1 MSDKN
6 NKSKKKNNRKF
17 KKRTIIATLLIA
29 LMWCFTIEPNIV
41 TVNKYKIKDESLK
54 GIKIVLA
61 GDFHV
66 KPYQA
71 KRLDYVVDKINAQNP
86 DIVLLVGDY
95 VNMHCDYMSYPIAK
109 TAQKLSKIYS
119 KAGTYTVLGN
129 HDYFKEG
136 NKIKQALTE
145 NGITVLENRC
155 RKIEVGG
162 KTFYVAGIE
171 DLVTAFPNV
180 ERALKHCD
188 KPTILLSH
196 QPDIF
201 PDLPKNKI
209 NLTLAGHT
217 HGGQVVIPFIGP
229 LIVPS
234 KYGKKYAYGYFEED
248 GNKMIVTKGI
258 GTSIMPI
265 RLNCTPEIVV
275 IEFE

>member
-1 MSDKN
+1 MANSKDK
-6 NKSKKKNNRKF
+6 KLI
-17 KKRTIIATLLIA
+17 KKRTIAASILVA
-29 LMWCFTIEPNIV
+29 LMWCFTIEPNVV

-54 GIKIVLA
+54 GIKIVMA

-66 KPYQA
+66 KPYQS
-71 KRLDYVVDKINAQNP
+71 KRLDYVVEKINSQNP

-95 VNMHCDYMSYPIAK
+95 VNMHSDYMSYPIAK
-109 TAQKLSKIYS
+109 TAEKLSKISS
-119 KAGTYTVLGN
+119 KAGIYTVLGN
-129 HDYFKEG
+129 HDYYKESK
-136 NKIKQALTE
+136 KIRQALTD

-155 RKIEVGG
+155 RKIDIGD

-171 DLVTAFPNV
+171 DLVTAFPDV
-180 ERALKHCD
+180 DRALKLCK

-201 PDLPKNKI
+201 PYLPKDKI

-217 HGGQVVIPFIGP
+217 HGGQVVIPFVGP
-229 LIVPS
+229 VIVPS
-234 KYGKKYAYGYFEED
+234 KFGTKYASGYFEED

-258 GTSIMPI
+258 GTSILPI
-265 RLNCTPEIVV
+265 RLNCMPEIVV

>member
-1 MSDKN
+1 MADKKNQTKKN
-6 NKSKKKNNRKF
+6 NKKIIR
-17 KKRTIIATLLIA
+17 KRTIFAAILIV
-29 LMWCFTIEPNIV
+29 LMWCFVIEPNVV
-41 TVNKYKIKDESLK
+41 TVTKYKIKDDSLK

-71 KRLDYVVDKINAQNP
+71 KRLDYVVHKINAQNP

-95 VNMHCDYMSYPIAK
+95 VNMHSNYMSYPISK
-109 TAQKLSKIYS
+109 TAKKLSKIYS

-136 NKIKQALTE
+136 QKIKQALTE
-145 NGITVLENRC
+145 NNITVLENRC
-155 RKIEVGG
+155 RKITIGN
-162 KTFYVAGIE
+162 KSFYVAGIE
-171 DLVTAFPNV
+171 DLITAFPNV
-180 ERALKHCD
+180 ERALKYCK

-217 HGGQVVIPFIGP
+217 HGGQVVIPFLGP
-229 LIVPS
+229 IFVPS
-234 KYGKKYAYGYFEED
+234 KYGSKYANGFFEENN
-248 GNKMIVTKGI
+248 NKMIVTKGI
-258 GTSIMPI
+258 GTSILPI